1 MLNSGIRVVNLSTQ
15 VPEFFGRC
23 GILPIETA
31 PVAKRIPMNDIIIQT
46 QNLARHHSVGQNAV
60 RALDG
65 VDLEIR
71 RGEFIALVGPSGSG
85 KSTLLNL
92 IGGLDRPTGGEV
104 IVDGLSLGKAS
115 EKELVQYRRGRIGFI
130 FQSFNLLPTRSA
142 VENVEVPL
150 MLAEVSRGERRERAL
165 KLLEPVGLAQR
176 AHHRPNEM
184 SGGEMQRVAIA
195 RALANNPLLLLA
207 DEPTGNLDS
216 QTGKV
221 ILEMLRNLLTEQHL
235 TLVLVTHDPQ
245 VAARADRIVHL
256 RDGRIQRIE
265 TPTQS
270 TLEAHLEVQR

>member
-1 MLNSGIRVVNLSTQ
+1 M
-15 VPEFFGRC
+15 PEFFGRC